1 MKIEWLRG
9 SLNYPC
15 TNLINLLLVYLKNN
29 KITKYSYEKVIRK
42 NKKIG
47 NIIGNELLAE
57 GILVMDKSRNK
68 LEVDVNKDIKLIF
81 EYEKDKDNLYT
92 LQKLTIAS
100 F

>member
-9 SLNYPC
+9 SLDYPC
-15 TNLINLLLVYLKNN
+15 MNLINLLLVYLKNN
-29 KITKYSYEKVIRK
+29 EISKYSYEKLIRK

-57 GILVMDKSRNK
+57 GILLMDKETLK

-81 EYEKDKDNLYT
+81 CYIKEEDDLYT
-92 LQKLTIAS
+92 LDTLTIAS

>member
-1 MKIEWLRG
+1 M
-9 SLNYPC
+9 
-15 TNLINLLLVYLKNN
+15 NLINLLLVYLKSNE
-29 KITKYSYEKVIRK
+29 ITKYSYEKLIRK

-57 GILVMDKSRNK
+57 GILLMDKETLK

-81 EYEKDKDNLYT
+81 CYIKEEDDLYT
-92 LQKLTIAS
+92 LDKLTIAS